1 MARIVPDTNVILSAI
16 FWKGNSYEVIRRG
29 LIGEYRLITSSE
41 IIEEVRQKLR
51 VKFRFPEEKIEQQTQ
66 LMLRVFEVLEPRRVV
81 EVARD
86 KNDNKILGCAA
97 DAHAEFIVTGDN
109 DLLVLKKFESIQIVT
124 PAQFLAHVG
133 P

>member
-66 LMLRVFEVLEPRRVV
+66 LMLRVFEVL
-81 EVARD
+81 
-86 KNDNKILGCAA
+86 
-97 DAHAEFIVTGDN
+97 
-109 DLLVLKKFESIQIVT
+109 
-124 PAQFLAHVG
+124 
-133 P
+133 

>member
-97 DAHAEFIVTGDN
+97 DAHAEFIVTCDN

>member
-1 MARIVPDTNVILSAI
+1 MARIVPDTTVILSAI